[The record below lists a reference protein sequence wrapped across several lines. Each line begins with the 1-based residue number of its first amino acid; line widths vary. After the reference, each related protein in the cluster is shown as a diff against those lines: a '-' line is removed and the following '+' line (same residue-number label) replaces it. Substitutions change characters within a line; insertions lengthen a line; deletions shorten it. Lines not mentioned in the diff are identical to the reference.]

1 MIRRHNDLSPLK
13 IEEFKILM
21 IFVEKK
27 YLKLFSLRFSQHFPK
42 VKSPVVLGETDFTS
56 NSLFVTKN

>member
-27 YLKLFSLRFSQHFPK
+27 IFKVILTQVLSTFSQ
-42 VKSPVVLGETDFTS
+42 SEISSSIRRNRLYQ
-56 NSLFVTKN
+56 